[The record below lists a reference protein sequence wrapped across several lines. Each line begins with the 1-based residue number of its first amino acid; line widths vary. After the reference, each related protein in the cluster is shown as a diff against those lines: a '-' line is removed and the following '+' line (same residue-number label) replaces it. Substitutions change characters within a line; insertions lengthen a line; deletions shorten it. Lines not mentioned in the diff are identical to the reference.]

1 MPDEAQNF
9 RSGDAA
15 IVGKPNAGKST
26 LFNALVG
33 ARLAI
38 VTPKPQTTRIP
49 LLGVVTRPAS
59 QIIFWDTPG
68 LLDPQYRLQEVMR
81 AHAARRVREA
91 DLVLG
96 LLDAHD
102 LDASLDDDLKQVLSE
117 VRRPLIVALNKV
129 DLIPPASLPAAV
141 TRVRETL
148 RAEEILPISALL
160 GQGVS
165 DLLNAIERRL
175 PLGPKLYDDET
186 LTDQPERFFV
196 AELIREVIFERLSR
210 ELPYATAVSVEE
222 FKDREGK
229 TYIRANVCVE
239 RDSQKGIVIGAKG
252 RMLKAIGSEARRRVE
267 KFLERPVYLDLY
279 VKVRENWRKKDADLK
294 DFGYV

>member
-1 MPDEAQNF
+1 MDPF

-81 AHAARRVREA
+81 AHSARRVREA
-91 DLVLG
+91 DLVVG

-102 LDASLDDDLKQVLSE
+102 LDLDDDLRQVLAE
-117 VRRPLIVALNKV
+117 VRRPLIIALNKM
-129 DLIPPASLPAAV
+129 DLVPPASLPAAV
-141 TRVRETL
+141 TLVRETL

-175 PLGPKLYDDET
+175 PPGPKLYDDET

-229 TYIRANVCVE
+229 TYIRANICVE